1 MTNLH
6 VLEPKRFIVFAIEE
20 YPGDRTRARVDEL
33 IVRDGG
39 ILMHLSLKM

>member
-1 MTNLH
+1 MLIN
-6 VLEPKRFIVFAIEE
+6 EMNISFIVFAIEE
-20 YPGDRTRARVDEL
+20 YPGDRARARVDEL